1 MLLLKIVKI
10 RRVKMSAVKTYI
22 RHFML
27 LSKKQEKESGGFN
40 LLMISM
46 LEYTVDTGLVM
57 LTC

>member
-1 MLLLKIVKI
+1 
-10 RRVKMSAVKTYI
+10 MSAVKTYI

-46 LEYTVDTGLVM
+46 LEYTVNTGFVM